1 MAVERLEP
9 APRTWMEKTYDLAG
23 IFVSLLIVVIV
34 TVPWQALRTSPL
46 YLSTLFPAAFVVHL
60 VMGLL
65 VSPLK
70 KRRVAQNLDRGIV
83 ECSLRPGLR
92 SLPAGYS
99 PPGPADK
106 RGWITGCATVRGGA
120 LIFQP
125 MAAFTGSPVGE
136 TLTLPN
142 IEPLTGGLRTPATAT
157 PPWYLRQGRRDHTV
171 VYVKTETGVLEVAG
185 SAIGLKAV
193 GIYPTE
199 ETRRT

>member
-1 MAVERLEP
+1 MAVEKLEP
-9 APRTWMEKTYDLAG
+9 APRTWMEKTYDLGG

-34 TVPWQALRTSPL
+34 TIPWQGLRTSPL
-46 YLSTLFPAAFVVHL
+46 YLSAVVLATFVVHL

-70 KRRVAQNLDRGIV
+70 KRRAAQNVDRGIV
-83 ECSLRPGLR
+83 ECSLRPGPK
-92 SLPAGYS
+92 SLPSGYS

-106 RGWITGCATVRGGA
+106 RGWITGCATVRSGA

-125 MAAFTGSPVGE
+125 VAAFTGSPVGE

-142 IEPLTGGLRTPATAT
+142 TEPLTGGLRTPAT
-157 PPWYLRQGRRDHTV
+157 PPWYLGQGRRDHTV
-171 VYVKTETGVLEVAG
+171 VYVRTETGVLEVAG

-199 ETRRT
+199 ETQRT

>member
-1 MAVERLEP
+1 MAVEKLEP

-34 TVPWQALRTSPL
+34 TVPWQALRTSAL
-46 YLSTLFPAAFVVHL
+46 YLSALAPATFVVYL
-60 VMGLL
+60 LMGLL

-70 KRRVAQNLDRGIV
+70 KRRVAQNVEKGIV
-83 ECSLRPGLR
+83 ECSLRPGPR
-92 SLPAGYS
+92 SLPSGYT

-125 MAAFTGSPVGE
+125 VAAFTGSPVGE
-136 TLTLPN
+136 TLTLTN
-142 IEPLTGGLRTPATAT
+142 VEPLTGGLRTPATGR
-157 PPWYLRQGRRDHTV
+157 WYLGQGRRDHTV
-171 VYVKTETGVLEVAG
+171 VYVKTDTGVLEVAG
-185 SAIGLKAV
+185 SATGLKAV

-199 ETRRT
+199 ETQRS